1 MTPTEY
7 KVKPGDTL
15 SAIARHHHVTV
26 DDIAHLNGIKDVN
39 RIRVGQSLRIPV
51 KSAPKAQSAPKAP
64 PPASPPPRPSVP
76 PPLLS
81 PSVRPRTHRVRLSE
95 TLLQI
100 AQLYGLS
107 ASELAKINGL
117 ADPRLLWV
125 GQELKLPAGSASA
138 PPASAPSHPNNEA
151 ASTGAHASPH
161 TGSSPPSMNA
171 IREVAFRIT
180 GAIEGGKASSYQTK
194 DKGIVS
200 YGKHQATLASGTLEV
215 IITQYVKQ
223 SSSEAAKG
231 LARYKDKLSEKDSSL
246 RTDVTFK
253 KLLLEAADDP
263 LMSTIQDSVFA
274 KNYWSKAEQSAKN
287 DKLKTPLAF
296 VMYYDTHIQGGLS
309 EIRAK
314 TAAALKGKS
323 YTEAEFLTEFN
334 HQRKAR
340 LTRLAAAARAKGDE
354 DHAGMLEGS
363 RSRVT
368 TLQNLVDA
376 KDLQLRGDRDGML
389 TVNGKKVR
397 GLDPSH
403 ASSATASSDSPA
415 MSSPGTSASS
425 PGPSA
430 KQRTLTGSV
439 GTGGHNADAD
449 VRLVQNLLNAHRLP
463 PRALLPVNGRVDLQ
477 LVWAIT
483 EFQRSMGMQKPDGRV
498 DPGGGTFKALCA
510 QQSNP
515 WDVSLPIGT
524 SGGGNSAPAHIPAAA
539 NKAHAATLAKLAK
552 AARQRFKL
560 KNLGACARGM
570 SEMLQAAGYTYAGG
584 RPRVADGIIKNQA
597 YDYSTDTWVS
607 GTTVG
612 YYVGSRSHLK
622 EGRVLPGKQKSAAA
636 NVSARFFAH
645 TLRMFGFADCTKCL
659 PGNGRSGAVAPES
672 VKALRALPEGAVIV
686 FGPALNRSV
695 QKTGGHYSVGG
706 HGHAGHVGVLVHEGQ
721 EALVVADGLLA
732 KGGVRYTVES
742 CLSNYAWAIGFVPT
756 TAGKA
761 LTAKDLPKSS
771 LLGPA

>member
-15 SAIARHHHVTV
+15 SAIARTHHVTV
-26 DDIAHLNGIKDVN
+26 DDIAHLNGIKDAN

-51 KSAPKAQSAPKAP
+51 KSAPAQSTPKAP
-64 PPASPPPRPSVP
+64 PPARPP
-76 PPLLS
+76 PPLTS
-81 PSVRPRTHRVRLSE
+81 SVRPRTHRVLLSE
-95 TLLQI
+95 TLPQI
-100 AQLYGLS
+100 AQRYGLS
-107 ASELAKINGL
+107 ASELAKANGL
-117 ADPRLLWV
+117 VDPRLLWV
-125 GQELKLPAGSASA
+125 GQELRIPPAGAA
-138 PPASAPSHPNNEA
+138 PTTTAAPSHPNNEA
-151 ASTGAHASPH
+151 APTSAQASP
-161 TGSSPPSMNA
+161 TPKSASAPSADA

-180 GAIEGGKASSYQTK
+180 GAFEGGKASTYQTK

-200 YGKHQATLASGTLEV
+200 YGKHQATLASGTLGI

-231 LARYKDKLSEKDSSL
+231 LARYKDKISKKDTSL
-246 RTDVTFK
+246 RTDATFK
-253 KLLLEAADDP
+253 KLLLEAANDP

-274 KNYWSKAEQSAKN
+274 ENYWPTAEQGAKK

-296 VMYYDTHIQGGLS
+296 IMYYDTNIQGGLS
-309 EIRAK
+309 KVREK
-314 TAAALKGKS
+314 TAEALKGKS

-340 LTRLAAAARAKGDE
+340 LTRLANDARKEGNE
-354 DHAGMLEGS
+354 DHASMLEGS

-368 TLQNLVDA
+368 DLQKLVDA
-376 KDLQLRGDRDGML
+376 KDFQLKGDKDGMI
-389 TVNGKKVR
+389 TANGKKVR

-403 ASSATASSDSPA
+403 ASSATASSPSP
-415 MSSPGTSASS
+415 SSPGTSASS
-425 PGPSA
+425 G

-449 VRLVQNLLNAHRLP
+449 VRLVQTLLNAHRLP
-463 PRALLPVNGRVDLQ
+463 PRALLPVNGRADPLTVS
-477 LVWAIT
+477 AIT
-483 EFQRSMGMQKPDGRV
+483 EFQSSMGMRNPDGRV
-498 DPGGGTFKALCA
+498 DPGGGTFKALCSGKGAAVAA
-510 QQSNP
+510 QQPNP
-515 WDVSLPIGT
+515 WDVPSFPIGLP
-524 SGGGNSAPAHIPAAA
+524 GGGNSAPTHGPTSST
-539 NKAHAATLAKLAK
+539 KGHAATLAKLAA

-560 KNLGACARGM
+560 KNLGACARGV
-570 SEMLQAAGYTYAGG
+570 SELLQTAGYTYAGS

-597 YDYSTDTWVS
+597 YDYSTGTWVS
-607 GTTVG
+607 GSTLG
-612 YYVGSRSHLK
+612 YYVSSRSNIG
-622 EGRVLPGKQKSAAA
+622 EGGRVTPGKQKSAAA
-636 NVSARFFAH
+636 NESAKFFAH
-645 TLRMFGFADCTKCL
+645 TLRMLGFADCTKCL
-659 PGNGRSGAVAPES
+659 PGNGRSGAAAPES
-672 VKALRALPEGAVIV
+672 VNALRALPEGAVIV

-695 QKTGGHYSVGG
+695 QKTGGHYTVGG

-721 EALVVADGLLA
+721 EALVIADGLLA

-771 LLGPA
+771 LPGPA